1 MPGQPGNIEG
11 LGMGAAQVG
20 HNGQLFVPF
29 QVFLMLNL
37 VFFLVCVFEKIFL
50 HFLMFIHS

>member
-50 HFLMFIHS
+50 HFLIFIHR